1 MSNTTHSSAQV
12 IKLLFS
18 TEALEPR
25 PTAWYVAAHT
35 GEPGINAADNE
46 VSTGS
51 DANYARQPIE
61 FELSVVSGIT
71 SAMNNADILFPV
83 SAAAGNY
90 TVQAISI
97 HTAATGGIALAVL
110 PLNPPRVIQPGGIP
124 LRFPIN
130 EIIIEGFS
138 SDD

>member
-18 TEALEPR
+18 TELLEPR

-35 GEPGINAADNE
+35 GEPGIDAADNE

-51 DANYARQPIE
+51 DANYARQPIG
-61 FELSVVSGIT
+61 FELSVTSGIT
-71 SAMNNADILFPV
+71 SAMNDAEILFPV

-110 PLNPPRVIQPGGIP
+110 PLNPPRVIQPSGIP

>member
-1 MSNTTHSSAQV
+1 MSNTAHSSAEV
-12 IKLLFS
+12 IKLLFT
-18 TEALEPR
+18 TELLAAR
-25 PTAWYVAAHT
+25 PTEWYVAAHT
-35 GEPGINAADNE
+35 GDPGIGAADNE
-46 VSTGS
+46 VSTGN

-61 FELSVVSGIT
+61 FELSVASGIT
-71 SAMNNADILFPV
+71 SAMNDADILFPV

-97 HTAATGGIALAVL
+97 HTAATGGTALAVL

-130 EIIIEGFS
+130 EIIIEGYS